1 MKKRTGFDIIAKT
14 ILILVTLFL
23 ATSMAV
29 VVIGGIPF
37 LGKAIRCDETLFAL
51 RLSLITASISTI
63 LCFLLAIP
71 SGYALTKCSMPFAKT
86 IQTILELPLSLPNL
100 VLGMCMLIVFSTNF
114 GKTLKL
120 LGFRVVFDTK
130 GIIIA
135 QTVVN
140 LPLAI
145 RIIRTAF
152 LEVDGRLELIAGTL
166 GASKWKRFLTITLP
180 LSRRAILAAAILIWS
195 RALGEFGA
203 TLMLVGA
210 TRMKTE
216 TLPASIY
223 LYISTGENGMA
234 MASAI
239 LLMALSF
246 LSITLTNY
254 LNRTSKERGHLRY
267 EVY

>member
-23 ATSMAV
+23 AMSMAV
-29 VVIGGIPF
+29 VVVGGIPF
-37 LGKAIRCDETLFAL
+37 LGKAICCDETLFAL
-51 RLSLITASISTI
+51 RLSLVTASISTI

-100 VLGMCMLIVFSTNF
+100 VLGMCMLIMFSTHF

-180 LSRRAILAAAILIWS
+180 LSRRAIMAAAILIWS

>member
-1 MKKRTGFDIIAKT
+1 MKKQTIFEIAAKG
-14 ILILVTLFL
+14 ILLLVTLFIAVAL
-23 ATSMAV
+23 AAAV
-29 VVIGGIPF
+29 VGGFPF
-37 LGKAIRCDETLFAL
+37 LGKAIRCKETLFAL
-51 RLSLITASISTI
+51 RLSLITASIST
-63 LCFLLAIP
+63 LVCFLLAIP

-100 VLGMCMLIVFSTNF
+100 VLGMCMLILFSTHF

-120 LGFRVVFDTK
+120 LGFRVVFDPK

-140 LPLAI
+140 LPLAV

-152 LEVDGRLELIAGTL
+152 SEVDGRLELIAGTL

-180 LSRRAILAAAILIWS
+180 LSRRAIFAAAILIWS

-203 TLMLVGA
+203 TLMLVGV

-246 LSITLTNY
+246 LSITVTNY
-254 LNRTSKERGHLRY
+254 LNRSGKERSHLRY